1 MERSE
6 TERQLKI
13 TAANLTVASQHANA
27 LGLTVVTRARSNVL
41 LAAGLSAAAV
51 TALAAVVAV
60 ATSAVAPPAQPGA
73 TSLVMP
79 HGGMSMDQAVRMVEE
94 RYHARVVK
102 AETER
107 DDGRTLY
114 VLRLLDD
121 SGKVWTVR
129 VDAASG
135 SVL

>member
-1 MERSE
+1 VERGE
-6 TERQLKI
+6 TERQLKE
-13 TAANLTVASQHANA
+13 TAANLTVAVQHANA
-27 LGLTVVTRARSNVL
+27 LGLAVVTRARSNVL
-41 LAAGLSAAAV
+41 LAGGLCAAAV

-60 ATSAVAPPAQPGA
+60 AAAALAPPAQPGA

-107 DDGRTLY
+107 DEGRTLY
-114 VLRLLDD
+114 VLRLLNDA
-121 SGKVWTVR
+121 GKVWTVR
-129 VDAASG
+129 VDASSG
-135 SVL
+135 SVQ